1 MERSPTRTPYL
12 IGLTGNIASGKSL
25 VLARLGELGAHTVDA
40 DRVVHELQRPGQPVY
55 AAIREAFGDGVIAPD
70 GQLDRRALSAIV
82 FSDPAALARLE
93 ALIHP
98 AVRERIEGEIER
110 AAAPVVVID
119 AIKLFEGGL
128 AARCDEN
135 WVVTCDPN
143 IQLARLIARE
153 GYSEVEA
160 RRRMDAQQPAALKV
174 AQADV
179 VIDNSGTIGTTRA
192 LVDAA
197 WARLPL
203 CTAR

>member
-179 VIDNSGTIGTTRA
+179 VIDNSGTIGATRA